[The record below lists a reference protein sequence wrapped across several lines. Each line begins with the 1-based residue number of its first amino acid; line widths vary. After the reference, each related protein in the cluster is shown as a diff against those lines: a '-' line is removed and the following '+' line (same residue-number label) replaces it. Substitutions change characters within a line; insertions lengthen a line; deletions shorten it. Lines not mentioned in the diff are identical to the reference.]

1 MNSARIIG
9 DIEIIII
16 TEFDMTSLIDN
27 MEYEPEIFA
36 IRKIPISKPVT
47 EVSKG
52 KIAL

>member
-9 DIEIIII
+9 DTEIIII
-16 TEFDMTSLIDN
+16 TEFDKTSLIDN
-27 MEYEPEIFA
+27 MEYEPEILA